1 MAVRRS
7 GRGMGGREKGASERH
22 TSEPMVEA
30 FKEMDGS
37 GKIQELEMR
46 RDDES
51 KWGWKRERRR
61 GRELGGEIITLRQKV
76 PGTSTHARIPRLGS
90 GTGVLGHR
98 ALNLFLNAFA

>member
-1 MAVRRS
+1 
-7 GRGMGGREKGASERH
+7 
-22 TSEPMVEA
+22 MVEA

-61 GRELGGEIITLRQKV
+61 GRELGGK
-76 PGTSTHARIPRLGS
+76 S
-90 GTGVLGHR
+90 
-98 ALNLFLNAFA
+98 